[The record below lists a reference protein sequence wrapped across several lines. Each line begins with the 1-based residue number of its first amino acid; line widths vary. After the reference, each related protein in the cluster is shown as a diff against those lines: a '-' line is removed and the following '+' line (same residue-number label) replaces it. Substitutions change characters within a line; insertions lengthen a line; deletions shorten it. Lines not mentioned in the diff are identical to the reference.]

1 MNMITV
7 GEDLANSEMTFRV
20 TLSLDETWANNQT
33 EDEVTGYIRDR
44 LNTSLGFRGEIKR
57 FRVIKK

>member
-1 MNMITV
+1 M
-7 GEDLANSEMTFRV
+7 ANSEMTFRV

-33 EDEVTGYIRDR
+33 EDEVVGYIRDR

>member
-1 MNMITV
+1 MNIVTG
-7 GEDLANSEMTFRV
+7 GEILANSEITFRV

-33 EDEVTGYIRDR
+33 EDEVVGYIRDR

-57 FRVIKK
+57 LRVIKK